1 MKRTTFLGLGAMG
14 SRMAQSLIDAG
25 FEVTVWTRS
34 PGRISP
40 ESPLHPHLQ
49 PDLVRAVEG
58 AEAIISMVRDDEA
71 SREIWVEQVLPLL
84 APGTLAIESSTI
96 SVDHAREMA
105 ALAAER
111 GVAWVE
117 APLSGSLPQA
127 EAKALIFFAAGEASA
142 VDAATPLLLA
152 MGGAVH
158 PVGEAGAGA
167 VVKLAVNALLGVQ
180 VAAVAEIL
188 RWIGDQGLDQAQ
200 VWEVIG
206 ATPVLS
212 PVAKIN
218 GSMMLNGQ
226 FSPLFPVEL
235 LDKDLRYTE
244 SGPVLEAIRART
256 SEAISAGLG
265 GENMTA
271 LFKLP

>member
-1 MKRTTFLGLGAMG
+1 MKRITFLGLGAMG
-14 SRMAQSLIDAG
+14 SRMAHSLVEAG
-25 FEVTVWTRS
+25 FDVTVWTRS
-34 PGRISP
+34 PGRVSP
-40 ESPLHPHLQ
+40 ESPLRGVLQ
-49 PDLVRAVEG
+49 TDLAAAISG
-58 AEAIISMVRDDEA
+58 AEVVISMVRDDEA
-71 SREIWVEQVLPLL
+71 SRELWVEQVLPRL

-96 SVDHAREMA
+96 SVDHAREVA

-142 VDAATPLLLA
+142 VESATSILLT
-152 MGGAVH
+152 MGNSVH
-158 PVGEAGAGA
+158 PVGTAGAGA
-167 VVKLAVNALLGVQ
+167 TIKLAVNALLGVQ

-188 RWIGDQGLDQAQ
+188 HWLGNQGLDQGAA
-200 VWEVIG
+200 WETIA

-218 GSMMLNGQ
+218 GQMMLNGQ
-226 FSPLFPVEL
+226 FAPLFPIGL
-235 LDKDLRYTE
+235 LHKDLGYTE
-244 SGPVLEAIRART
+244 SGPVLQAVRMQTDR
-256 SEAISAGLG
+256 AISQNLG

-271 LFKLP
+271 LFKVR